1 MSLVGAEGLSLGEA
15 RRVAVGAGGLTTG
28 FGDVTTALERLAVVQ
43 LDAINAVA
51 RAHQLTLAARVTGL
65 TAMAVDEVLWGRP
78 DRSVA
83 FEYPAHAAALVPI
96 TDWPL
101 WAFRMRRT
109 RTAEL
114 DWRPEPTVRARL
126 VAAITDQGPLTM
138 RQLRGQ
144 DRAGNGWDWGPT
156 KTAVEYLVWSG
167 ELACVRRQ
175 GWHRVFDL
183 PERVI
188 PSHLL
193 DQNVDDHTCLVRLLT
208 RAGRALGVATVD
220 DLADYPRIGKDRVL
234 ATVGDTPLRPVHVRG
249 WKQQTWAHPDA
260 LSMLDSAPPTRA
272 RFVGPFDNLVWYRRR
287 IGRLF
292 DFNHVLEAYKPAARR
307 QYGYYALPLLVGTR
321 LVGRC
326 DMAVEGDTLRVLALS
341 VDPAHDV
348 PAPRLR
354 EAFAALMRAT
364 ATTRLTGVDD

>member
-1 MSLVGAEGLSLGEA
+1 MSSAAAEGLSLGEV

-28 FGDVTTALERLAVVQ
+28 FGDVTTALERLTVVQ

-51 RAHQLTLAARVTGL
+51 RAHQLTLATRVTGL
-65 TAMAVDEVLWGRP
+65 TTTAVDEALWGEP

-83 FEYPAHAAALVPI
+83 FEYPAHAASLVPI

-101 WAFRMRRT
+101 WGFRMRRT
-109 RTAEL
+109 RTADI
-114 DWRPEPTVRARL
+114 DWRPEPTARARI
-126 VAAITDQGPLTM
+126 VAAIADQGPLTM

-188 PSHLL
+188 PGHLL
-193 DQNVDDHTCLVRLLT
+193 DQDVDDHTCLVRLLT
-208 RAGRALGVATVD
+208 RARRALGVATVD
-220 DLADYPRIGKDRVL
+220 DLADYLRIGRDRVL

-260 LSMLDSAPPTRA
+260 LSMLDGRGRPWPVLSDRSTTWSGTG
-272 RFVGPFDNLVWYRRR
+272 VGSGGCSTSTMCWRRTSRRR
-287 IGRLF
+287 SGSTGTTPCRCSSARAWSAAVTWRSRVTPCASWRCRSTQGTTCQQRSCVRRLP
-292 DFNHVLEAYKPAARR
+292 H
-307 QYGYYALPLLVGTR
+307 
-321 LVGRC
+321 
-326 DMAVEGDTLRVLALS
+326 
-341 VDPAHDV
+341 
-348 PAPRLR
+348 
-354 EAFAALMRAT
+354 
-364 ATTRLTGVDD
+364 